1 MTSTH
6 RRAFLCVA
14 ALAALAGSP
23 AHAGTETHL
32 LAVSWQP
39 EFCETKPTK
48 LECQTATSTRFDASH
63 FTLHGLWPQ
72 SGSYCGVS
80 KTNKSYDTSNRWNKL
95 PAVSLNSSTRADLQ
109 QKMPGTQS
117 YLERHE
123 WIKHGTCSGLSQQ
136 TYFSDAL
143 SLLAGVNAGSLRTLV
158 AGHVGASVTLDD
170 LYAAV
175 EDDLGPDA
183 ATAVEF
189 LCNANGGQQML
200 AEIRFHLSLPRPWP
214 SRILPQHLAEP
225 LNPASASQL
234 CDAGE
239 VGIDAAGSSQALRS
253 VRTIAPEAQR

>member
-1 MTSTH
+1 MQTTFRH
-6 RRAFLCVA
+6 ALI
-14 ALAALAGSP
+14 ALASLSALTAT
-23 AHAGTETHL
+23 AHAATENYL

-39 EFCETKPTK
+39 EFCETKPSK
-48 LECQTATSTRFDASH
+48 LECQTATPTRFDASH

-136 TYFSDAL
+136 AYFGDAL
-143 SLLAGVNAGSLRTLV
+143 SLLAGVNAGSLQSLV
-158 AGHVGASVTLDD
+158 AANVGGSTTLDD
-170 LYAAV
+170 LYDAV
-175 EDDLGPDA
+175 TSDLGPDA
-183 ATAVEF
+183 ETAVEF
-189 LCNANGGQQML
+189 ICDSGSAGQML
-200 AEIRFHLSLPRPWP
+200 AEIRFHLHLPSPLP
-214 SRILPQHLAEP
+214 SRILPQHLADP
-225 LNPASASQL
+225 LSPASASQL

-239 VGIDAAGSSQALRS
+239 VFIDAAGSSSELRAA
-253 VRTIAPEAQR
+253 RTIAPAAPR